1 MFPEQ
6 ALETALAAFWEHQ
19 VRVMVELEK
28 MAPTDSPIDASMHLD
43 SQIAVEVLCELE
55 PIMGVPLKDDAIR
68 KGGYMSYGQFKSYTL
83 GRMRSIWIKRAAK
96 GPSRG

>member
-6 ALETALAAFWEHQ
+6 ALEAALAAFWEYQ
-19 VRVMVELEK
+19 VQTMIELGK
-28 MAPTDSPIDASMHLD
+28 LPATDAPMDASMHLD

-55 PIMGVPLKDDAIR
+55 PVMGIALKDDAIR
-68 KGGYMSYGQFKSYTL
+68 KGGYTTYSQFKNYTL
-83 GRMRSIWIKRAAK
+83 GRMRSIWNKHAAK